1 MSYGIDESGVMYV
14 IYKNGSHPVKPVK
27 SCVTRYI
34 YCFAGILW
42 ERHLHHYLMYR
53 IEPSLLGSLIY
64 VDPDNPNS
72 TIMTTIIQAH
82 TRIPTSL
89 LDLFIVKSTTE
100 LHSGINKY
108 YHS

>member
-27 SCVTRYI
+27 SCVT
-34 YCFAGILW
+34 
-42 ERHLHHYLMYR
+42 R